1 MRSEA
6 SEAKIKELE
15 SQVAEKL
22 QLETDLEKKGE
33 AINDL
38 NDENLAKEQEIES
51 LQNQLTAQ

>member
-15 SQVAEKL
+15 SQLAEKL

>member
-1 MRSEA
+1 MRTEA

-15 SQVAEKL
+15 SQVAAKL